1 MIRFICFVACEEKKK
16 ERIDFVFSHVF
27 SSFLFF
33 FIAAYSFFF
42 FSLMPVFFVV
52 GVNMSCLRWDV
63 VRASFLLFEARVFFF
78 FKCCLWRA
86 LRGTMSCV
94 YKAQNK
100 CRWCT
105 ERSAGVFFFL
115 LFFFSVASE
124 ELYFRWNKRRK
135 KRMTKNWRKESNIRN
150 SGCAC
155 FSNTLYRYMKQLI
168 RFFFFSL
175 FLLLE
180 IRNDDF
186 FFCCI
191 QHCTAMLLDVASRF
205 FPPLLSNMPVNIRR
219 RFAAIGL

>member
-1 MIRFICFVACEEKKK
+1 
-16 ERIDFVFSHVF
+16 
-27 SSFLFF
+27 
-33 FIAAYSFFF
+33 
-42 FSLMPVFFVV
+42 MPVFFVV

-63 VRASFLLFEARVFFF
+63 VRASFLLFEARFFFF

-105 ERSAGVFFFL
+105 VRSAGVFFFL

-168 RFFFFSL
+168 RFFFFLSFSYL
-175 FLLLE
+175 KFE
-180 IRNDDF
+180 TMTF

>member
-1 MIRFICFVACEEKKK
+1 MLYVQ
-16 ERIDFVFSHVF
+16 V
-27 SSFLFF
+27 
-33 FIAAYSFFF
+33 
-42 FSLMPVFFVV
+42 
-52 GVNMSCLRWDV
+52 SCC
-63 VRASFLLFEARVFFF
+63 SKQGFFF

-105 ERSAGVFFFL
+105 VRSAGVFFFL

-168 RFFFFSL
+168 RFFFFFSL
-175 FLLLE
+175 SLTWNSKRWLFFLLYTTLYCNVAWCGFALFSPTV
-180 IRNDDF
+180 IKYAR
-186 FFCCI
+186 
-191 QHCTAMLLDVASRF
+191 QHT
-205 FPPLLSNMPVNIRR
+205 
-219 RFAAIGL
+219 